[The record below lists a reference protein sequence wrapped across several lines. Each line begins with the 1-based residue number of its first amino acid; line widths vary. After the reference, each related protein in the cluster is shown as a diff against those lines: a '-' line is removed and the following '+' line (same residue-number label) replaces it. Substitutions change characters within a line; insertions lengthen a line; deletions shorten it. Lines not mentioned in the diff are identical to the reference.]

1 MLGII
6 KSFSEDEVSCRI
18 EAFLFLWT
26 GEKMLTFYD
35 IFWSDHLR
43 LGGTEEAGRATWLM
57 DGSRPEDEKG

>member
-1 MLGII
+1 
-6 KSFSEDEVSCRI
+6 
-18 EAFLFLWT
+18 
-26 GEKMLTFYD
+26 MLTFYD